1 MLMPKRTK
9 FRKFHRGRMCGTETR
24 GTEVQMGEYGLQVL
38 EPAWITSRQIEAAR
52 KAMTRSVKRGGQ
64 LWIRVFPD
72 KAVSKKPAEV
82 RMGSGK
88 GNPEFW
94 VAVVK
99 TGRVVFE
106 MAGVPKAD
114 AEHALKLAAQKL
126 PVKCRVVERHL
137 GG

>member
-1 MLMPKRTK
+1 MLQPKRTK
-9 FRKFHRGRMCGTETR
+9 YRKFHRGRMCGTETR
-24 GTEVQMGEYGLQVL
+24 GVTVQMGEYGLQVL

-72 KAVSKKPAEV
+72 KSCTKKPAEV

-94 VAVVK
+94 IAVVK
-99 TGRVVFE
+99 TGRVMFE
-106 MAGVPKAD
+106 MAGVSRED
-114 AEHALKLAAQKL
+114 AIKALKLAAQKL
-126 PVKCRVVERHL
+126 PVKCRVVERHH

>member
-1 MLMPKRTK
+1 MLQPKRTK

-24 GTEVQMGEYGLQVL
+24 GVTVQMGEYGLQVL

-72 KAVSKKPAEV
+72 KSCTKKPAEV

-94 VAVVK
+94 IAVVK
-99 TGRVVFE
+99 TGRVMFE
-106 MAGVPKAD
+106 MAGVSKED
-114 AEHALKLAAQKL
+114 AVKALKLAAQKL
-126 PVKCRVVERHL
+126 PVKCRVVERHH

>member
-1 MLMPKRTK
+1 
-9 FRKFHRGRMCGTETR
+9 MCGTETR
-24 GTEVQMGEYGLQVL
+24 GVTVQMGEYGLQVL

-72 KAVSKKPAEV
+72 KSCTKKPAEV

-94 VAVVK
+94 IAVVK
-99 TGRVVFE
+99 TGRVMFE
-106 MAGVPKAD
+106 MAGVSKED
-114 AEHALKLAAQKL
+114 AVKALKLAAQKL
-126 PVKCRVVERHL
+126 PVKCRVVERHH